1 MLHKIIF
8 SGFGGQGVMMMG
20 KAVAQAGMME
30 NKHVTWLPSYGP
42 EMRGGTANTTVI
54 ISDKPIGAPLTEI
67 TTEVIAM
74 NIPSVAKFEPTLQK
88 SGTLFINTSMGNPET
103 KRDDIKVIRIMAN
116 DIAEKLG
123 SYKAANFVAI
133 GAFAAKTGLIKKETL
148 YSTIEYIFK
157 AKGEKIINL
166 NKKAVDEGYN
176 YVTNLK

>member
-88 SGTLFINTSMGNPET
+88 SGTLFINTSMG
-103 KRDDIKVIRIMAN
+103 
-116 DIAEKLG
+116 L
-123 SYKAANFVAI
+123 
-133 GAFAAKTGLIKKETL
+133 
-148 YSTIEYIFK
+148 
-157 AKGEKIINL
+157 
-166 NKKAVDEGYN
+166 
-176 YVTNLK
+176 